1 MKRGINLKKIKQIFL
16 LFFSIALTLL
26 LLPVRAEASSCVIQ
40 FTSGQ
45 SEVKSGTVFTI
56 VCQVTSSTAFVDTE
70 FTVEYD
76 DALME
81 FLEGGKKVS
90 GGGGELQVSS
100 VGNSTETNKKTF
112 SLQFRA
118 KKSGSG
124 LIYVKDRADV
134 TDADGNAFSV
144 SSNRLSIT
152 VVKNVKP
159 TPEKD
164 SAGNDS
170 GIKAIEDKNDPAQ
183 QVQSSQE
190 PQGTP
195 EGPDSGLDMP
205 EEEAVPSPTPQPSKD
220 VGQDDVG
227 QGKESNKEKNDVFGL
242 QFAASR
248 DGSRILL
255 QNSYSFWVEDVDD
268 SVQVPEGYEKTKIE
282 LDGITVPAYTAE
294 NDLDGNYLL
303 MYLKS
308 SSGNTGWYQYDR
320 EEKTLQRY
328 TGNMVSRINNGSASQ
343 GGIFSGE
350 TAGYVMF
357 VIIVLLAI
365 AVIALLSALL
375 KRIIQEKEE
384 VENEDIE
391 GIEKEEAKKK

>member
-1 MKRGINLKKIKQIFL
+1 MCSTAVNRGDIAGETADERSDSVKLKISKAAFLIFFAVVL
-16 LFFSIALTLL
+16 ALTV
-26 LLPVRAEASSCVIQ
+26 LPARADASSGVIQ
-40 FTSGQ
+40 FTAGQ
-45 SEVKSGTVFTI
+45 PAVQIGSEFTI

-76 DALME
+76 DTLME

-90 GGGGELQVSS
+90 GGGGELQISS

-124 LIYVKDRADV
+124 LIYVKDRADI
-134 TDADGNAFSV
+134 TDADGNTFSV

-152 VVKNVKP
+152 VEKKAGK
-159 TPEKD
+159 TPDAGKKD
-164 SAGNDS
+164 SGS
-170 GIKAIEDKNDPAQ
+170 
-183 QVQSSQE
+183 QSSEKQDKDI
-190 PQGTP
+190 QVTP
-195 EGPDSGLDMP
+195 AAQAASDAGVTPDAGMIP
-205 EEEAVPSPTPQPSKD
+205 AEETDPPKKVKD
-220 VGQDDVG
+220 
-227 QGKESNKEKNDVFGL
+227 KEDKNDVFGL
-242 QFAASR
+242 QFSVSR
-248 DGSRILL
+248 DGSRVLL

-328 TGNMVSRINNGSASQ
+328 TGNMVSRVNNGTASQ

-350 TAGYVMF
+350 TAGYIMF

-384 VENEDIE
+384 
-391 GIEKEEAKKK
+391 EKEDEQE

>member
-1 MKRGINLKKIKQIFL
+1 M
-16 LFFSIALTLL
+16 

-45 SEVKSGTVFTI
+45 PEVEKGATFTI

-70 FTVEYD
+70 FMIEYD

-90 GGGGELQVSS
+90 GGGGELLVSS
-100 VGNSTETNKKTF
+100 TGNSTETNKKTF
-112 SLQFRA
+112 SLQFKA

-134 TDADGNAFSV
+134 TDAEGGSFSV

-152 VVKNVKP
+152 VVKSAKA
-159 TPEKD
+159 TPEK
-164 SAGNDS
+164 NS
-170 GIKAIEDKNDPAQ
+170 GEQKQA
-183 QVQSSQE
+183 SGLE
-190 PQGTP
+190 PQEQGTKP
-195 EGPDSGLDMP
+195 PQTAAPDSGPGLS
-205 EEEAVPSPTPQPSKD
+205 EGKVVPTQTPQAE
-220 VGQDDVG
+220 DD
-227 QGKESNKEKNDVFGL
+227 EEKEKKDDKSGAFGL
-242 QFAASR
+242 QSATSR
-248 DGSRILL
+248 DGSRILI

-294 NDLDGNYLL
+294 ADLEGNYLL

-328 TGNMVSRINNGSASQ
+328 TGSMVSRINNGSASQ
-343 GGIFSGE
+343 GRIFFKE
-350 TAGYVMF
+350 TTGYVML
-357 VIIVLLAI
+357 VIIVLLVI
-365 AVIALLSALL
+365 SVIALLSALL
-375 KRIIQEKEE
+375 KRMIQEKERE
-384 VENEDIE
+384 V
-391 GIEKEEAKKK
+391 KEEDEN

>member
-90 GGGGELQVSS
+90 GGGGELLVSS

-144 SSNRLSIT
+144 SSNRLSVT

-159 TPEKD
+159 KPGKD
-164 SAGNDS
+164 SGT
-170 GIKAIEDKNDPAQ
+170 KAIEDKNNPSQ

-195 EGPDSGLDMP
+195 AGPDSGPDMT
-205 EEEAVPSPTPQPSKD
+205 EEEAVSSPTPQPSKN
-220 VGQDDVG
+220 VEQEEPE
-227 QGKESNKEKNDVFGL
+227 QGRDNDSNKEKNNVFGL

-328 TGNMVSRINNGSASQ
+328 TGNMVSRINNGSASR

-357 VIIVLLAI
+357 AIIVLLAI

-384 VENEDIE
+384 DEQD
-391 GIEKEEAKKK
+391 

>member
-159 TPEKD
+159 TPGKD
-164 SAGNDS
+164 SVT
-170 GIKAIEDKNDPAQ
+170 KTIEDKNDPAQ
-183 QVQSSQE
+183 QIQSSQE

-195 EGPDSGLDMP
+195 AGPDSGPDMP
-205 EEEAVPSPTPQPSKD
+205 EEEAVPSPTLQPSKN
-220 VGQDDVG
+220 VEQDDSE
-227 QGKESNKEKNDVFGL
+227 QGRDNESNKEKNDVFGL

-375 KRIIQEKEE
+375 KKIIQEKEE
-384 VENEDIE
+384 DEQD
-391 GIEKEEAKKK
+391 